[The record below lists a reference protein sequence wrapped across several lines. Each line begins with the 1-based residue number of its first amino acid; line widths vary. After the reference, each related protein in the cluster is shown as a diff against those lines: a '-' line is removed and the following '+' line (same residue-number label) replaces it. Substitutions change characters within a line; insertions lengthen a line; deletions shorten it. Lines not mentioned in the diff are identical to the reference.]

1 MSHFIVMANASY
13 DDRLKTVIG
22 ETVSSFETLIKAQMA
37 MVKLKANHPDTHYTI
52 LIREGTRR
60 HQTTRRRI

>member
-13 DDRLKTVIG
+13 DDRLKAVLG

-37 MVKLKANHPDTHYTI
+37 MMRLKNEHPDTHYTI

-60 HQTTRRRI
+60 HQTTRRKI